1 MQTSVPAATLR
12 AALILVFSFGLIV
25 GGVRAQEDEN
35 KYNQPLTR
43 ILFLFDGSQ
52 SMYGRWESGTKIE
65 IARTL
70 MNDMLDSLNRVPEKN
85 FQLALRLYGHQYRY
99 PPQVCDDTRL
109 EVPFGEE
116 TIGKIKNRL
125 KTLTPSGTTPIAY
138 ALQQSGNDFPKCD
151 DCRNIIILITDGIEE
166 CDGDPC
172 AVSQML
178 QQNGIVLKP
187 FVIGVGL
194 DEAFKKTFE
203 CVGDYYDASDEN
215 TFEQALGIVVSQ
227 ALNNTTAQVNLL
239 DQNGNPVET
248 NVPFTLY
255 NEVNGAPVVSYVHT
269 MNSRGNPDTLFLDP
283 LVPYRLVVHSVPP
296 VLVHRIKLL
305 PGIHNTIAADVPR
318 GSLHLVV
325 NGYQKEDLYCVVRQ
339 PGDEEILHVQK
350 LNSMQKYLTG
360 KYTLEL
366 LTLPRLKQT
375 VQIVQNEITKVEIPT
390 PGLATFYTRARVYG
404 AVFVKRGDVLEWVT
418 DLDQNVD
425 RQSFNLLPG
434 RYTVIYRST
443 SSNQSISTVN
453 KSFVVE
459 SGRSVIINH

>member
-1 MQTSVPAATLR
+1 MQISIQAATRR
-12 AALILVFSFGLIV
+12 AALILLLSIGFAV
-25 GGVRAQEDEN
+25 GGVQAQEDAL

-283 LVPYRLVVHSVPP
+283 LVPYRLVVHSIPP
-296 VLVHRIKLL
+296 VLKHRIKLL

-318 GSLHLVV
+318 GSLHLAV

-339 PGDEEILHVQK
+339 PGNQEILHVQK

-404 AVFVKRGDVLEWVT
+404 SVFVKRGDVLEWVT

-443 SSNQSISTVN
+443 SSNQSISTAN

>member
-1 MQTSVPAATLR
+1 MIAYATRCSRFLFLGLMWFSS
-12 AALILVFSFGLIV
+12 ALF
-25 GGVRAQEDEN
+25 AQETELTY
-35 KYNQPLTR
+35 KQPLTR

-70 MNDMLDSLNRVPEKN
+70 MNDMLDSLDRVPEKN

-178 QQNGIVLKP
+178 QQHGIVLKP

-194 DEAFKKTFE
+194 DEQFKKTFE

-239 DQNGNPVET
+239 DRNGNPVET

-255 NEVNGAPVVSYVHT
+255 NEVNGAPAVSYVHT
-269 MNSRGNPDTLFLDP
+269 MNGRGNPDTLFLDP
-283 LVPYRLVVHSVPP
+283 LVPYRLVVHSIPP
-296 VLVHRIKLL
+296 VIKHGIRLL

-318 GSLHLVV
+318 GNLHLVV
-325 NGYQKEDLYCVVRQ
+325 NGYQKEDLYCVVRK
-339 PGDEEILHVQK
+339 PGEDEILHVQR

-360 KYTLEL
+360 PYTLEL
-366 LTLPRLKQT
+366 LTLPRLKQE
-375 VQIVQNEITKVEIPT
+375 VRLVQNETTRVEIPT
-390 PGLATFYTRARVYG
+390 PGLATFYTRALVYG
-404 AVFVKRGDVLEWVT
+404 AVFVQRGDVLEWVV
-418 DLDQNVD
+418 DLDSNLD

-443 SSNQSISTVN
+443 RSNQSISTVT